1 MRRDA
6 GAVQFRVAK
15 VDASGKAIRG
25 QHHYISLS
33 GSLRSKGEA
42 DQAIN
47 LLIEKFDK
55 QASA

>member
-1 MRRDA
+1 M
-6 GAVQFRVAK
+6 QFRVAK